1 VWQQREVHAF
11 TALAHRCA
19 HGAYLGALGNHLG
32 AVAHGIHHV
41 LHCSLHDMLVAAQE
55 SADVQI
61 VREIYGVLAGPAG
74 PELAG
79 QLAVDSADELTL
91 SRLVD
96 PF

>member
-1 VWQQREVHAF
+1 
-11 TALAHRCA
+11 
-19 HGAYLGALGNHLG
+19 
-32 AVAHGIHHV
+32 
-41 LHCSLHDMLVAAQE
+41 MLVAAQE

-61 VREIYGVLAGPAG
+61 VREIEGVLAGPAG